1 MAQDQPIKALVV
13 ALVDDAA
20 AAVYSINRLK
30 PEALC
35 FVLPEGS
42 KALVESAVQPNIDQ
56 MPKRWDWIMLEDV
69 TEFSST
75 FKTLASSLPELFRT
89 WAIQPGEL
97 VVDMSGAKPAM
108 AGVPSTSE
116 T

>member
-42 KALVESAVQPNIDQ
+42 KSLVESAVQPNIEQ
-56 MPKRWDWIMLEDV
+56 MPKRWDWIVLEDV
-69 TEFSST
+69 REF
-75 FKTLASSLPELFRT
+75 
-89 WAIQPGEL
+89 
-97 VVDMSGAKPAM
+97 
-108 AGVPSTSE
+108 
-116 T
+116 